1 MAADFED
8 TLARIVRKAE
18 SLTDRYEALS
28 KVKQEADARISE
40 LERSVS
46 SLTREVSRLKTEVE
60 YLTVVNVISP
70 TREDIDRSRATLSR
84 LVQEINKCIADLS
97 E

>member
-1 MAADFED
+1 MAIDLDD

-18 SLTDRYEALS
+18 LLTDRYEVLN
-28 KVKQEADARISE
+28 EAKREAEARVVE
-40 LERSVS
+40 LEQIVS
-46 SLTREVSRLKTEVE
+46 DLKEEVRRLKTEVE

-70 TREDIDRSRATLSR
+70 TREDIDRSRAKLSG
-84 LVQEINKCIADLS
+84 LVQEINKCIADLT